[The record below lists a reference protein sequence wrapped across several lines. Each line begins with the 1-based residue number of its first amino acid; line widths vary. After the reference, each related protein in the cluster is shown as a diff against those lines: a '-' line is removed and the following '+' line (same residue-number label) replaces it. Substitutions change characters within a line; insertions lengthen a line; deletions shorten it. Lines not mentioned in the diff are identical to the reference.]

1 MIVGSILE
9 NQKIEKRIA
18 ITPEV
23 VKKYIALGIE
33 VNLKE
38 NYGSHLGIKDKEY
51 LDLGAKILKS
61 DEEIIDKSNI
71 LVQLGI
77 LDDDTV
83 GKLKENQIIKATVSE
98 ITKNF
103 IVVDCKAKMEGMI
116 PIEEFKND
124 DELTKLKVGSQIDV
138 YLERIESFKGEI
150 IISRDK
156 ARKMKAW
163 KKMEK
168 VFETQ
173 EEMTGYIT
181 GKIKGGFIA
190 TVEGLP
196 CFMPSSQI
204 DVRPLK
210 KVDHLM
216 NTPVKVIATRIDK
229 NRGNVCVSRR
239 AVLEKSKNAEIT
251 EALKN
256 IKVDDIV
263 DNAIVKAT
271 TDWGI
276 FLDINGIDALLH
288 VSDLSHGR
296 VKKPSDLVS
305 IGQKIK
311 VKITKID
318 EKTNRVSASVKA
330 LTEDPYENIEKK
342 YKIGEM
348 YEGVVTKIM
357 DYGCFVKI
365 EDGIEGLIHNS
376 ELDWTNRNIKPSK
389 VLSVSQNIKF
399 KIVNIDKDTK
409 RISLSYKATLENPW
423 SKIQDKVGQ
432 EVKIKVNNV
441 TDKAIFGE
449 LVDYGLSGMLHYKE
463 ISYNENID
471 DLKKFKKN
479 DTINVKI
486 LEIKDDK
493 IRFSKRAL
501 DKDPLD
507 FFKDNKKKV
516 GDIVTTR
523 IHEVLKTG
531 VKVAIDKDK
540 KLIVTIRK
548 ADLAKES
555 ADQRPEVFSPGNA
568 LDAKIIELDI
578 KLRRIKLSV
587 KAAQIDEEKS
597 LIAKFGEGATK
608 SGATLK
614 GIFEKAIGKKSKKEK

>member
-1 MIVGSILE
+1 MSSEQPLKNTNSSHQE
-9 NQKIEKRIA
+9 FQ
-18 ITPEV
+18 
-23 VKKYIALGIE
+23 
-33 VNLKE
+33 NL
-38 NYGSHLGIKDKEY
+38 LDQDFKDR
-51 LDLGAKILKS
+51 
-61 DEEIIDKSNI
+61 
-71 LVQLGI
+71 
-77 LDDDTV
+77 
-83 GKLKENQIIKATVSE
+83 KLKENEIIKAIVTE

-124 DELTKLKVGSQIDV
+124 EELEKLKVGSQIDV

-150 IISRDK
+150 VVSRDK

-173 EEMTGYIT
+173 EELTGYIT
-181 GKIKGGFIA
+181 GKVKGGFIA

-210 KVDHLM
+210 RIDHLM

-239 AVLEKSKNAEIT
+239 AVLEKSKNKELT

-256 IKVDDIV
+256 IKEGDIIDD
-263 DNAIVKAT
+263 AIVKAT

-296 VKKPSDLVS
+296 VKKPSDLVT
-305 IGQKIK
+305 IGQKLK

-318 EKTNRVSASVKA
+318 DKTNRVSASIKA
-330 LTEDPYENIEKK
+330 LTEDPYDNIEKK
-342 YKIGEM
+342 YKVGET
-348 YEGVVTKIM
+348 YSGEVTKIM

-365 EDGIEGLIHNS
+365 DDGIEGLIHNS
-376 ELDWTNRNIKPSK
+376 ELDWTNRNVKPSSL
-389 VLSVSQNIKF
+389 VSVSQKINF

-409 RISLSYKATLENPW
+409 RISLSYKAILENPW
-423 SKIQDKVGQ
+423 DKIRDKVGQ
-432 EVKIKVNNV
+432 KVNIKINNI
-441 TDKAIFGE
+441 TDKAIFAQIT
-449 LVDYGLSGMLHYKE
+449 DNKLSGMLHYKE
-463 ISYNENID
+463 ISYQENID
-471 DLKKFKKN
+471 DLKKYKKN
-479 DTINVKI
+479 DVLDVKI
-486 LEIKDDK
+486 IEIKDDK

-501 DKDPLD
+501 EKDPLEW
-507 FFKDNKKKV
+507 FKDNNKKI
-516 GDIVTTR
+516 GDIITTR
-523 IHEVLKTG
+523 IYEVLKTG
-531 VKVAIDKDK
+531 VKVAIDKEK
-540 KLIVTIRK
+540 KLIVTIKR
-548 ADLAKES
+548 ADLAKET
-555 ADQRPEVFSPGNA
+555 ADARPEVFSQGNA
-568 LDAKIIELDI
+568 LDAKIIELDLEAR
-578 KLRRIKLSV
+578 KIKLSV

-597 LIAKFGEGATK
+597 LIAKFGKGATK

-614 GIFEKAIGKKSKKEK
+614 GIFEKAISKKGNKEK

>member
-1 MIVGSILE
+1 MATEQELKNTNPIHKE
-9 NQKIEKRIA
+9 FQ
-18 ITPEV
+18 
-23 VKKYIALGIE
+23 
-33 VNLKE
+33 NL
-38 NYGSHLGIKDKEY
+38 LDKDFE
-51 LDLGAKILKS
+51 DR
-61 DEEIIDKSNI
+61 
-71 LVQLGI
+71 
-77 LDDDTV
+77 
-83 GKLKENQIIKATVSE
+83 KLKENEIISATVAE

-124 DELTKLKVGSQIDV
+124 DELTKLKIGSKIDV

-181 GKIKGGFIA
+181 GKVKGGFIA

-210 KVDHLM
+210 KIDHLM

-256 IKVDDIV
+256 IKEGDIV
-263 DNAIVKAT
+263 DEAIVKAT

-296 VKKPSDLVS
+296 VKKPSDLVT

-342 YKIGEM
+342 YSPGKI
-348 YEGVVTKIM
+348 YEGIVTKIM

-365 EDGIEGLIHNS
+365 EEGIEGLIHSS

-389 VLSVSQNIKF
+389 VLSVSQKIKF
-399 KIVNIDKDTK
+399 KIVNIDKETK

-423 SKIQDKVGQ
+423 SKLDSKIGQ
-432 EVKIKVNNV
+432 EVKIKINNI

-449 LVDYGLSGMLHYKE
+449 LLDLEGLSGMLHYKE

-479 DTINVKI
+479 DILSVKI
-486 LEIKDDK
+486 LEIKDEK

-501 DKDPLD
+501 DSDPLD
-507 FFKDNKKKV
+507 WFKENNKKI
-516 GDIVTTR
+516 GDIITTR
-523 IHEVLKTG
+523 VHEVLKTG
-531 VKVAIDKDK
+531 IKVSIDKEK
-540 KLIVTIRK
+540 KLIVLIKRM
-548 ADLAKES
+548 DLAKDS
-555 ADQRPEVFSPGNA
+555 ADARPEVFSPGNKI
-568 LDAKIIELDI
+568 DAKITDLDFKI
-578 KLRRIKLSV
+578 RKIKLSV
-587 KAAQIDEEKS
+587 RAAQIDEEKS

-614 GIFEKAIGKKSKKEK
+614 GIFEKAIGKKDKKEK

>member
-1 MIVGSILE
+1 MASEQELK
-9 NQKIEKRIA
+9 NNNPLQKEFQTLLDQDFKDRR
-18 ITPEV
+18 
-23 VKKYIALGIE
+23 
-33 VNLKE
+33 LKE
-38 NYGSHLGIKDKEY
+38 KE
-51 LDLGAKILKS
+51 
-61 DEEIIDKSNI
+61 
-71 LVQLGI
+71 
-77 LDDDTV
+77 
-83 GKLKENQIIKATVSE
+83 IIKATVTE

-124 DELTKLKVGSQIDV
+124 DELNALKVGSKIDV

-150 IISRDK
+150 VISRDK

-168 VFETQ
+168 LFETQ

-190 TVEGLP
+190 NVEGLP

-210 KVDHLM
+210 RIDHLM

-239 AVLEKSKNAEIT
+239 AVLEKSKSAEIT

-256 IKVDDIV
+256 IKENDIV
-263 DNAIVKAT
+263 EDAIVKAT

-296 VKKPSDLVS
+296 VKKPSDLVT
-305 IGQKIK
+305 IGQKLK

-318 EKTNRVSASVKA
+318 KKTNRVSASVKA
-330 LTEDPYENIEKK
+330 LTDDPYANIEKK
-342 YKIGEM
+342 YEIGKI
-348 YEGVVTKIM
+348 YEGEVTKIM

-365 EDGIEGLIHNS
+365 EDGIEGLVHNS
-376 ELDWTNRNIKPSK
+376 ELDWTNRNIKPGN
-389 VLSVSQNIKF
+389 VLSKSQKIKF
-399 KIVNIDKDTK
+399 KIVNIDKSNK

-423 SKIQDKVGQ
+423 SAIEEKVGK
-432 EVKIKVNNV
+432 EAKIKINNI

-449 LVDYGLSGMLHYKE
+449 LIDHKLSGMLHYKE
-463 ISYNENID
+463 ISYDENIEL
-471 DLKKFKKN
+471 LKNFKKGE
-479 DTINVKI
+479 IISVKL

-507 FFKDNKKKV
+507 FFKDNNKKI
-516 GDIVTTR
+516 GDIITTR
-523 IHEVLKTG
+523 VHEVLNTG
-531 VKVAIDKDK
+531 VKVSIDKEK
-540 KLIVTIRK
+540 KLIVTIK
-548 ADLAKES
+548 KTDLAKES
-555 ADQRPEVFSPGNA
+555 ANQRPEVFSKDNA
-568 LDAKIIELDI
+568 LDAKITELDL
-578 KLRRIKLSV
+578 KSRKIKLSV

-614 GIFEKAIGKKSKKEK
+614 GIFEKAIGKKGKK